1 MISERA
7 AKHKTQWLPLIS
19 NQFIKQGIKRDG
31 LCILLGGALGD
42 RALPEAHGKINVL
55 YFVHGANHG
64 YCKAEDV
71 FIHLNV
77 NAMVGRDLRARR
89 KKIG

>member
-19 NQFIKQGIKRDG
+19 NQFIKQLITHDG
-31 LCILLGGALGD
+31 FCILLGGALGD

-64 YCKAEDV
+64 HCKAEKV
-71 FIHLNV
+71 NTHLNA

-89 KKIG
+89 KTS